1 MEYGLLLIDKGIC
14 LKGWSLLSWSIQSI
28 FQGCWEIFAETEEF
42 LRLLLSV
49 NWIHIPCII
58 VEIFPFSPITN
69 CSCKWTFHAEG
80 VSWGEKKKKKK
91 KKIWLAVTVCPFPA
105 FLAYFLLPFRL
116 WWQRDT
122 FLNDTTHVCLNS
134 IVLILFW
141 KCPGL
146 QVRGSQRD
154 SCQPEELTGAEV
166 SDSLRRPC
174 TLCSWDKAVYNLD
187 FAPASICLFWAGHV
201 SLVKNRAGQFCALK
215 DRAGRVVV
223 SVTKIDAFLG
233 LLGS

>member
-1 MEYGLLLIDKGIC
+1 MLLLKY
-14 LKGWSLLSWSIQSI
+14 L
-28 FQGCWEIFAETEEF
+28 
-42 LRLLLSV
+42 
-49 NWIHIPCII
+49 P
-58 VEIFPFSPITN
+58 FPPVTN
-69 CSCKWTFHAEG
+69 CSRKWTFHAEG
-80 VSWGEKKKKKK
+80 VSWGKKKKQ

-105 FLAYFLLPFRL
+105 FLAYFLLPFPL

-122 FLNDTTHVCLNS
+122 FVNDTTHVCLNP

-146 QVRGSQRD
+146 QVWGSQWD
-154 SCQPEELTGAEV
+154 FCQPEELTGSKV
-166 SDSLRRPC
+166 SDSLSRPC

-215 DRAGRVVV
+215 DRAGCVVV
-223 SVTKIDAFLG
+223 SVTKIDALLG